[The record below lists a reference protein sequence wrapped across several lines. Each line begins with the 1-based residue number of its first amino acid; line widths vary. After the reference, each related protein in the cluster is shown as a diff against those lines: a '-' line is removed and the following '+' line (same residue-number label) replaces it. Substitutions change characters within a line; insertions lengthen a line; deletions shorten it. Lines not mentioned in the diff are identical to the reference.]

1 MCIMWMGM
9 EQVESPVAHIGSSK
23 CNKYA
28 LNNMQEEGSHN
39 NSAAAQAATT
49 TFAATTQQQ

>member
-28 LNNMQEEGSHN
+28 LNSMQEEGSNN